1 MVKVFSKPGCNGCTA
16 TKREMKKQGIEF
28 EELDITQ
35 NDGALEEIMSL
46 GYQGVP
52 VVVTAD
58 EHWHGFKPEKI
69 RAL

>member
-16 TKREMKKQGIEF
+16 TKRELTKKGVDF
-28 EELDITQ
+28 TELDITKD
-35 NDGALEEIMSL
+35 DGALDELLSL

-52 VVVTAD
+52 VVVTPE

-69 RAL
+69 RSL